1 MIGQTISGYE
11 VLDELG
17 TGGMGVVY
25 RARHQRLG
33 RLVALK
39 RLPPQQVDDDDRRR
53 RFLEEARAASALN
66 HPGIVTVHD
75 VIEHDGDDIIV
86 MELVDGAS
94 LARTIPA
101 NGLPWRRAAALALEL
116 SDAMAAAHAA
126 GIVHRDLKPAN
137 VMVATE
143 ASGGRLKVLDF
154 GIAKRLPA
162 LEGAAD
168 APRRD
173 APAQPP
179 LTELGQQPGT
189 PAYMAPEQ
197 LLGET
202 VDHRTDIFSFGMLL
216 YEMLTGQ
223 RPFQGPN
230 AVALVDDLLHGEPPS
245 LRQLRPEV
253 PRALAALVKQA
264 LAKRPERRPQ
274 SMAEVGQGLR
284 ALIAPEMPHQQPTAT
299 PGRHLM
305 TLVTMRWPETTL
317 LGDVDT
323 ATLDPTLDIDRLVQ
337 GHGGVVIDSQAGRT
351 GLFELPWDGVRFA
364 IAWQQTLAEHEAV
377 TGAGMDG
384 RMAVHL
390 GEVSRGEVSRG
401 EPKKDDAV
409 DIDPAALVMT
419 QRLAALAGRRQI
431 LLSRVAFDLARL
443 GAGQKDTGI
452 DHLRW
457 LAHGDY
463 QLDDGQVIE
472 VFEVGLAEVAPCQA
486 PADGAAGRRVIVQGK
501 ILGWRPAPGLGIPQ
515 RPNWVIERKLGEG
528 GFGEVWLARQGR
540 TDEARVF
547 KFCYE
552 AERLR
557 SLQREITVF
566 LLLKEELGERQ
577 DIARLIDWNLD
588 AAPYFIESAYTSGGS
603 LEEWSASRGGLD
615 GVPLPDRL
623 ELMAQVATALEAAH
637 SVGVLHKDIKPAN
650 VLITE
655 PPEGPLR
662 AVLTDFGIGQILDRQ
677 RLREHG
683 ITALGWGTA
692 ATLGAT
698 ADDPSRQAGT
708 HLYMAPELWVGRPPS
723 IQSDLYALGVML
735 YQVTVADLSRPLA
748 PGWERDVDDVLL
760 RQDIADCVDGLPGQR
775 PRSALE
781 VAERLRG
788 LDTRRA
794 ARRAEENARRAA
806 AEAEAEAK
814 ALAVKT
820 KRRRRLLT
828 ATALVSSLFLVV
840 VSLLAW
846 QAIEARGD
854 AERGRAQAEQLIDVL
869 LGDLHESLEKIGRLD
884 LLEQAAR
891 GSQSYFES
899 LDPRQEA
906 SEVTV
911 KRGITLLNIGD
922 VLLQQGDT
930 EAALTSFEDAQALFT
945 SADRPESSDIDLAD
959 PFDARDG
966 QRRSQ
971 LRLAFALSR
980 QGDSRAALAAAQ
992 DALRATSLLAAAE
1005 PEAAR
1010 WQLGL
1015 AECQYWICFF
1025 EDQSGHRQSAL
1036 QACQTAL
1043 RHLSSPGPPE
1053 DLPWRQALLTLNS
1066 HIMIGGIQRVLKHSD
1081 AAFEAYGR
1089 ARQLARRLEED
1100 DPANANWPQKLAWI
1114 DFQTGVLRLFHQQDL
1129 AAAYTDLSAARRAYD
1144 QLSRAD
1150 PTQTRWR
1157 DNLAE
1162 TLNLL
1167 GRIELQRQETQA
1179 AIDLFGRSSALLA
1192 QLVDED
1198 PSRRSRLGALARI
1211 HQSMGRAQTQAGDL
1225 DAAVQSFTLA
1235 VDLNARLAEVA
1246 GDEPD
1251 PQNFLSWSQVV
1262 LGDAYARQGNMDRAR
1277 QAWRTAVA
1285 IIEPITATSTAIEYR
1300 DTHVQALLKLERF
1313 DEAQPMVAGLV
1324 AEGWDDPL
1332 FLETVRR
1339 AGLGTLLP

>member
-1 MIGQTISGYE
+1 MIGQTIAGYE

-17 TGGMGVVY
+17 AGGMGIVY
-25 RARHQRLG
+25 RARHRRLG

-39 RLPPQQVDDDDRRR
+39 RLPPQQVDDADRRR
-53 RFLEEARAASALN
+53 RFLEEARAVSALN

-101 NGLPWRRAAALALEL
+101 TGLPWRRAAALALEL

-162 LEGAAD
+162 LDGAAN

-216 YEMLTGQ
+216 YEMLTGK
-223 RPFQGPN
+223 RPFHGPN

-253 PRALAALVKQA
+253 PRALAALVEQA
-264 LAKRPERRPQ
+264 LAKGPERRPQ
-274 SMAEVGQGLR
+274 SMAEVGHGLR
-284 ALIAPEMPHQQPTAT
+284 ALIAPEMSQQQPTAT

-305 TLVTMRWPETTL
+305 TLVTMRRPETTL
-317 LGDVDT
+317 LGDVET
-323 ATLDPTLDIDRLVQ
+323 ATLDPTLDIDRLIQ

-351 GLFELPWDGVRFA
+351 GLFELPWGGVRFA
-364 IAWQQTLAEHEAV
+364 IAWQRALAEHQAV

-390 GEVSRGEVSRG
+390 GEVSRGE
-401 EPKKDDAV
+401 PTKDDDV
-409 DIDPAALVMT
+409 DIDPAALLMA

-443 GAGQKDTGI
+443 GAGQKDAGI

-463 QLDDGQVIE
+463 QLDNGEVTE
-472 VFEVGLAEVAPCQA
+472 VFEVGLAEVAPCEA
-486 PADGAAGRRVIVQGK
+486 PADSAAGRRVISQGK

-528 GFGEVWLARQGR
+528 GFGEVWLARQGK

-566 LLLKEELGERQ
+566 LLLKEELGERR
-577 DIARLIDWNLD
+577 DIARLIDWNLEK
-588 AAPYFIESAYTSGGS
+588 APYFIESAYTSGGN
-603 LEEWSASRGGLD
+603 LEEWSRSRGGLTD
-615 GVPLPDRL
+615 VTLADRL

-655 PPEGPLR
+655 PPEGPPR

-677 RLREHG
+677 RLRSHG
-683 ITALGWGTA
+683 ITAFGWVT
-692 ATLGAT
+692 GAT
-698 ADDPSRQAGT
+698 AEDPTQQAGT
-708 HLYMAPELWVGRPPS
+708 HLYMAPELLTGRPPS

-735 YQVTVADLSRPLA
+735 YQVTVADLARPLA
-748 PGWERDVDDVLL
+748 AGWERDVDDELL
-760 RQDIADCVDGLPGQR
+760 RRDIADCVDGLPDHR
-775 PRSALE
+775 PRSASQ
-781 VAERLRG
+781 VAEQLRA
-788 LDTRRA
+788 LDSRHA
-794 ARRAEENARRAA
+794 ARQAEERALRAA
-806 AEAEAEAK
+806 AEAEAET
-814 ALAVKT
+814 LAAVSRAA
-820 KRRRRLLT
+820 RRRRLLA
-828 ATALVSSLFLVV
+828 ATALVSSLFLIV
-840 VSLLAW
+840 VSFLAW
-846 QAIEARGD
+846 QAIVARAE
-854 AERGRAQAEQLIDVL
+854 AERDRAQAEQLIDVL
-869 LGDLHESLEKIGRLD
+869 LGDLHGSLEKIGRLD

-891 GSQSYFES
+891 GSQSYFEA
-899 LDPRQEA
+899 LDHRQEPY
-906 SEVTV
+906 EVTV

-930 EAALTSFEDAQALFT
+930 EAALTSFEDAQTLFV
-945 SADRPESSDIDLAD
+945 SADGSESSGTDLSD

-1025 EDQSGHRQSAL
+1025 EDQAGHRQ
-1036 QACQTAL
+1036 TAL
-1043 RHLSSPGPPE
+1043 ESCQKSLGHLAELDSSATPE
-1053 DLPWRQALLTLNS
+1053 DLPWRQALLTLDG
-1066 HIMIGGIQRVLKHSD
+1066 HIMIGGMQRVLKRSD
-1081 AAFEAYGR
+1081 AAFETYGR
-1089 ARQLARRLEED
+1089 AQRLAERLAQR
-1100 DPANANWPQKLAWI
+1100 DPANAHWPQKLAWI
-1114 DFQTGVLRLFHQQDL
+1114 HFQTGVLRLFHQQDL
-1129 AAAYTDLSAARRAYD
+1129 AAAYADLSAARQAYD

-1167 GRIELQRQETQA
+1167 GRIELQRQQTQA

-1192 QLVDED
+1192 QLVAED

-1211 HQSMGRAQTQAGDL
+1211 HQSMGRAQTQGGAL
-1225 DAAVQSFTLA
+1225 DDAVESFAVA
-1235 VDLNARLAEVA
+1235 VDLNTRLAEVA

-1251 PQNFLSWSQVV
+1251 PQNFLSWSHVV
-1262 LGDAYARQGNMDRAR
+1262 LGDGYALQGQPELARRAWHR
-1277 QAWRTAVA
+1277 AVE
-1285 IIEPITATSTAIEYR
+1285 IIAPITAISDAIEYR
-1300 DTHVQALLKLERF
+1300 DTHAQALLKLGRIE
-1313 DEAQPMVAGLV
+1313 DAEPMVVGLL
-1324 AEGWDDPL
+1324 ADGWHDAL
-1332 FLETVRR
+1332 FLEAVKR
-1339 AGLGTLLP
+1339 AGLEKHLP